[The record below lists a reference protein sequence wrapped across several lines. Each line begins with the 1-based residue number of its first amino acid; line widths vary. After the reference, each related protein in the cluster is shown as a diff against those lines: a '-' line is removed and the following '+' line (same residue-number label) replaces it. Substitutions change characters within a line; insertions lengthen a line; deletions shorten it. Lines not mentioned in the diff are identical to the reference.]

1 MRGGLDLIHD
11 LEVDRHAGLEID
23 LEYHSWLSVIGQY
36 DRWLVAVK
44 WKFWGLRGLNYHDI
58 RKMKRFA
65 DVGRSTKAGMALPRS
80 RKPLGMIN
88 LTKPARAEADWYRFP
103 VRKRKMEI
111 PDKSSASDLAPQPT
125 PALSRLRLYVLS
137 LRGRALYSCPR
148 IEDSPAVRLAPKKI
162 ARWNGLL

>member
-1 MRGGLDLIHD
+1 MEGSAS
-11 LEVDRHAGLEID
+11 HAGLEID

-88 LTKPARAEADWYRFP
+88 LTKTGT
-103 VRKRKMEI
+103 
-111 PDKSSASDLAPQPT
+111 S
-125 PALSRLRLYVLS
+125 
-137 LRGRALYSCPR
+137 GG
-148 IEDSPAVRLAPKKI
+148 
-162 ARWNGLL
+162 GLV